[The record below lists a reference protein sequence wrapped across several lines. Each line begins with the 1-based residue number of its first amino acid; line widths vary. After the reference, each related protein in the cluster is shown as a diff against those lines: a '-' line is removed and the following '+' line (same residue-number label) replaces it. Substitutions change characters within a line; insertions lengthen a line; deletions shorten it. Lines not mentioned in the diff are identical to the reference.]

1 MYKRQAIGE
10 TGLDF
15 NRNFSKK
22 NNQIE
27 CFISQLELAK
37 ELRLPLFLHQRDSHK
52 EFINCIEKV
61 TPDVNAVVH
70 CFTED
75 KKEFYQ
81 YLDKGF
87 WIGFTG
93 WICDPIRGKHMQD
106 LLSEMPLDRIMIE
119 TDSPYLLPKNLK
131 VKGRR
136 NEPKF
141 IVEVAKKISELQKK
155 DLNVV
160 TKILFSN
167 SLRFF
172 NLQQ

>member
-1 MYKRQAIGE
+1 
-10 TGLDF
+10 
-15 NRNFSKK
+15 
-22 NNQIE
+22 
-27 CFISQLELAK
+27 
-37 ELRLPLFLHQRDSHK
+37 
-52 EFINCIEKV
+52 
-61 TPDVNAVVH
+61 VNAVVH

-75 KKEFYQ
+75 KKEFYK

-93 WICDPIRGKHMQD
+93 WICDPVRGKHMQD

-155 DLNVV
+155 DLNEV

-167 SLRFF
+167 SLKFF